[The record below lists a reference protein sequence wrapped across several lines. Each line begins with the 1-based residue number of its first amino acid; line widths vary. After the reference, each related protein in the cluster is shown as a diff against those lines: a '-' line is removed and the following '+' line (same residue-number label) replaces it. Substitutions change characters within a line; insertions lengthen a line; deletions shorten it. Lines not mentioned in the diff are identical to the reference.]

1 MVGKKDMNE
10 LLSSLER
17 ILLEY
22 QGMKYI
28 LNHPPVAERWRSS
41 LNDYRRA
48 PEFAHLSQHT
58 FDEVRDSLQ
67 SDQPDAFV
75 FASLTE
81 VLNQATTL

>member
-1 MVGKKDMNE
+1 MVGKKDINDP
-10 LLSSLER
+10 LSSLER

-22 QGMKYI
+22 QGMEYI
-28 LNHPPVAERWRSS
+28 LNHPPIAERWRSS

-48 PEFAHLSQHT
+48 PEFVHIQHT